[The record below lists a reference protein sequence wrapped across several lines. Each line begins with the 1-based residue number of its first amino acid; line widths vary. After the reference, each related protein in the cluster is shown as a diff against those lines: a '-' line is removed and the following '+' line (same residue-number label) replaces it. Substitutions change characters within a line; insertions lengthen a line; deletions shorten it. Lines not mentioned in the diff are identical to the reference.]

1 MKQTGRFRNKT
12 EISGNK
18 MICHDDHR
26 KENFYVIT
34 GNMVTWDLRLSG
46 YEGKE
51 MKAFRNTMLRST
63 TNEKKFQN

>member
-1 MKQTGRFRNKT
+1 
-12 EISGNK
+12 

-34 GNMVTWDLRLSG
+34 GNMVTWDLMLPG

-63 TNEKKFQN
+63 TNEKKVQN

>member
-18 MICHDDHR
+18 MICHDNQ
-26 KENFYVIT
+26 KKNFYVIT
-34 GNMVTWDLRLSG
+34 GNMVTWDLMLSG

-51 MKAFRNTMLRST
+51 MKAFRNTMLSST
-63 TNEKKFQN
+63 TNEKKIQN

>member
-34 GNMVTWDLRLSG
+34 GNMVTWDLMLPG

-63 TNEKKFQN
+63 TNEKKVQN